1 MKRSKGQGD
10 MGDEDAALWEKV
22 TRQAEP
28 LSKAQRAHGLAKT
41 PDNDKLA
48 QATGSKKPP
57 KPTKQNK
64 QSSAAAVSAGARP
77 AAKTPRDGRWAGAAH
92 TPQEEIEAK
101 ARRRLGRGHIE
112 IEGRLDLHGMTAVEA
127 KAALTAF
134 INGSVMQKKTWV
146 LVITGKGTAGQ
157 GVLRRELPLW
167 CAQAPLSQQI
177 IEFGPASPA
186 HGGVG
191 ATYMRLRKQRG

>member
-1 MKRSKGQGD
+1 MKRSDGRND
-10 MGDEDAALWEKV
+10 MGTDDAALWEKV

-41 PDNDKLA
+41 PENDKLA
-48 QATGSKKPP
+48 QANAGAKRP
-57 KPTKQNK
+57 KPSQQKK
-64 QSSAAAVSAGARP
+64 KSSASTTQQQPRVP
-77 AAKTPRDGRWAGAAH
+77 APRDGQLGKAH
-92 TPQEEIEAK
+92 VPQEEIEAK
-101 ARRRLGRGHIE
+101 ARRRLGRGHID

-134 INGSVMQKKTWV
+134 INGCVMQKKTWV

-157 GVLRRELPLW
+157 GVLRRELPIW

-186 HGGVG
+186 HGGAG